1 MQFVGPLFGTLTLE
15 LFSIKIAVVSLG
27 IVVEP
32 QETIKHGS
40 MGVGAVQILP
50 GLSLKSPGISTI
62 HRLSAAPTPS
72 LGSSRQRT
80 TALASFFNG
89 V

>member
-1 MQFVGPLFGTLTLE
+1 MQFVVALFGTLTLE
-15 LFSIKIAVVSLG
+15 VFSIKIAVVSLG

-32 QETIKHGS
+32 QETIKRGS
-40 MGVGAVQILP
+40 MVGAVQILP
-50 GLSLKSPGISTI
+50 GLRLKSPGISTI

-80 TALASFFNG
+80 TALASFLNG